1 VKRWP
6 VTVLVS
12 CAAAAVL
19 IMPVSASTATVPA
32 EDPAGFVLVAGSV
45 QVTTQFGDYSID
57 VLVVRGFDGRVA
69 GFYSHSDS
77 HGNYTLVEAQCVR
90 LSPGRAVIA
99 GIVRQTSLANRIGT
113 WAALTIDDRG
123 NRRTGIRDR
132 VISGVQGPDEGPF
145 CPIPFSPAQIAG
157 PWDEITSGDVRI
169 LRGWSPS

>member
-1 VKRWP
+1 VKRWL

-12 CAAAAVL
+12 CAAAAAL
-19 IMPVSASTATVPA
+19 TMPASAGAATLSS
-32 EDPAGFVLVAGSV
+32 EDPAGLVFVFGSV

-69 GFYSHSDS
+69 GFYRHTDS
-77 HGNYTLVEAQCVR
+77 HGNYSLVEAQCVR

-113 WAALTIDDRG
+113 WAALSIDDRG
-123 NRRTGIRDR
+123 NRSTGLRDR
-132 VISGVQGPDEGPF
+132 VISGVQGPNEGPF

-157 PWDEITSGDVRI
+157 PWDEVTRGDVRI
-169 LRGWSPS
+169 LRG